1 MLNNDL
7 SLWNCLEQSELR
19 ISMKKATLYDVAE
32 KAKVSPKTVSRVINK
47 ESSVREKT
55 RAAVLAAIETLNY
68 HPNSYARSLR
78 NSRAYVIALL
88 YDSRSPVYVL
98 DLQIGIISV
107 CESEGFNILIQ
118 PYDIASETLTDDIDD
133 WLERTRIDGLII
145 SPPLTDHVGLLQ
157 VLKERNIQFVRI
169 SPIDKSDISPYVYSN
184 DRAAAKAMTEHL
196 IALGHEAIGF
206 ITGHPEHNG
215 AIERLKGYKDALSA
229 ANIPLD
235 DNLIKQGDFSFES
248 GEICAR
254 ELLNQAVPPSAIFAS
269 NDNMAAATMKVARQ
283 KGLVLPDEL
292 SIAGFDDSRISRQL
306 WPPLTTV
313 QQPIKELA
321 ARSTE
326 LLINRVLN
334 RAVEK
339 TNKVFDCK
347 VITRESTSVN
357 TKKS

>member
-1 MLNNDL
+1 
-7 SLWNCLEQSELR
+7 
-19 ISMKKATLYDVAE
+19 MKKATLYDVAE
-32 KAKVSPKTVSRVINK
+32 KAKVSPKTVSRVINN
-47 ESSVREKT
+47 ESSVRDNT
-55 RAAVLAAIETLNY
+55 RAAVLAAIEALNY
-68 HPNSYARSLR
+68 RPNSYARSLR
-78 NSRAYVIALL
+78 NSRAYVIGLL
-88 YDSRSPVYVL
+88 YDNRSPVYVL

-107 CESEGFNILIQ
+107 CEKEGFNILIQ
-118 PYDIASETLTDDIDD
+118 PYALDSKTLTEDIDD

-145 SPPLTDHVGLLQ
+145 SPPLTDHAGLLQ
-157 VLKERNIQFVRI
+157 VLKERDLQYVRI
-169 SPIDKSDISPYVYSN
+169 SPIDKTDISPFVYSN

-196 IALGHEAIGF
+196 IKLGHTSIGF
-206 ITGHPEHNG
+206 IVGHPAHNG

-254 ELLNQAVPPSAIFAS
+254 ELVNQPSPPTAIFAS

-306 WPPLTTV
+306 WPTLTTV
-313 QQPIKELA
+313 QQPIRELA

-326 LLINRVLN
+326 LLINNVLN
-334 RAVEK
+334 RPLEK